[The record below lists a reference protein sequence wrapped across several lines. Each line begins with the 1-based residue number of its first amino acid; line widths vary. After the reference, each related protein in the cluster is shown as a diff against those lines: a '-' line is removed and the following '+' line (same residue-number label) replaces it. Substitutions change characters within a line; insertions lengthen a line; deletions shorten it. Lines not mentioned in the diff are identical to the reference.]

1 MQARKVKILITIA
14 MDLLILNLSIGQIQ
28 KFDDL
33 MFFRK

>member
-14 MDLLILNLSIGQIQ
+14 MDLLILNLLIGQIQ

-33 MFFRK
+33 MFFRR